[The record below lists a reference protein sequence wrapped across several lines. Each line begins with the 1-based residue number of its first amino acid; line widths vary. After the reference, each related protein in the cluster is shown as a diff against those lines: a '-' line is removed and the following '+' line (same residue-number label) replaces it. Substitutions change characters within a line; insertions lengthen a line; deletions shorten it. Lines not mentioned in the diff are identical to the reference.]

1 MEKKN
6 KGFTIPELLAVIVII
21 GILVTIASASYNGI
35 SKTLK
40 EKTYQNKINLIKT
53 KAVEYATDNNVDAET
68 ISVAK
73 LLNEGYL
80 ELENDTEANEKLNN
94 PNGGYLDCYQV
105 SINKNIDD
113 YDINVTSDDTCNM
126 ANLDNAS
133 SKITIWYY
141 KSVIIISCI

>member
-80 ELENDTEANEKLNN
+80 ELENDTEAM
-94 PNGGYLDCYQV
+94 
-105 SINKNIDD
+105 KN
-113 YDINVTSDDTCNM
+113 
-126 ANLDNAS
+126 
-133 SKITIWYY
+133 
-141 KSVIIISCI
+141 